1 MKSIIATTAL
11 VAATLLTG
19 TASAQC
25 NQSDGYVFVTAQCEQ
40 QAADVDEPNLC
51 QQAPDEDKT
60 MLYFISNVIADEASD
75 RSSLGSLFYY
85 VVGDQYGVSLNGS
98 SSQCF
103 ETVEAAEEGRA
114 DMIKRFRE
122 FFNEYEVIVHD
133 VEIDQQS

>member
-1 MKSIIATTAL
+1 MKSLIATTAF
-11 VAATLLTG
+11 VAARLAAG

-25 NQSDGYVFVTAQCEQ
+25 TESDGYVFITAQCEQ
-40 QAADVDEPNLC
+40 KAADVDEPSLC

-75 RSSLGSLFYY
+75 RSSLGSLFYD

-103 ETVEAAEEGRA
+103 ETAEAAKEGRN
-114 DMIKRFRE
+114 DMIERFRQ
-122 FFNEYEVIVHD
+122 FFSEYTVIVHD
-133 VEIDQQS
+133 VKIDQES